1 MKALI
6 IGGARSGEWIDTLD
20 GAKVWLDI
28 VHADTYLI
36 RRITWT
42 LDDGKGAVR
51 EAFHLHLAIH
61 PEITA
66 HPQEQ
71 ALATQMMQL
80 FAMAEFARTHGEPI
94 EIPTEPSAVQRANG
108 AAVLGPNGLPLS

>member
-6 IGGARSGEWIDTLD
+6 IGGTRNGEWLNTLD

-28 VHADTYLI
+28 VHADTYPI

-42 LDDGKGAVR
+42 LNDTEGAVT
-51 EAFHLHLAIH
+51 EAFHLYLAVH

-71 ALATQMMQL
+71 AIVGQMMNL
-80 FAMAEFARTHGEPI
+80 LAMAEFARKHGEPL
-94 EIPTEPSAVQRANG
+94 EIPAEPSAVQRANG
-108 AAVLGPNGLPLS
+108 AVVLGPNGTPL